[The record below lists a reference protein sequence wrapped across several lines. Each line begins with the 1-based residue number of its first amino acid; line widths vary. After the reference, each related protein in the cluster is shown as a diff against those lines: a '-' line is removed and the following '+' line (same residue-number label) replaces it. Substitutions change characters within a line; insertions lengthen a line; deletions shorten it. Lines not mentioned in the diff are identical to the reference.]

1 MQITAESV
9 LHSNWWVLLLRGF
22 AAVVFGLLTFLM
34 PGLTLLVLVSLF
46 GGYYFINGVLTLV
59 AAFRGGRH
67 QPRWWSLAVE
77 GVASLLAGIITLLWP
92 GVTSLALLYVVAA
105 WAIITGVLQIATG
118 IRLRKQITNE
128 WVLIVGGLLSVGF
141 GILLLLVPV
150 AGAVV
155 VAWWVGCY
163 AFAFGILLSVLAF
176 RLRRQTT
183 ARPINH
189 MQTINS
195 QSSPT
200 M

>member
-9 LHSNWWVLLLRGF
+9 LLSNWWVLLLRGF
-22 AAVVFGLLTFLM
+22 AAVVLGLLTFLM

-46 GGYYFINGVLTLV
+46 GGYCLVNGVLTLL

-67 QPRWWSLAVE
+67 QPRWWALAVE
-77 GVASLLAGIITLLWP
+77 GVAGLLAGSITLLWP

-105 WAIITGVLQIATG
+105 WAIVTGVLQMATG

-128 WVLIVGGLLSVGF
+128 WVLLAGGLLSVGF
-141 GILLLLVPV
+141 GMVLLLVPV

-155 VAWWVGCY
+155 VAWWVGSY

-176 RLRRQTT
+176 HLRRQTT
-183 ARPINH
+183 LAPTTNRPT
-189 MQTINS
+189 MNS
-195 QSSPT
+195 TSSPAL
-200 M
+200 